1 MTSHEFAKQLLEG
14 DDLPLVVY
22 IESREESA
30 EVCEMPQKLVRQV
43 HTKDTYY
50 MEEVE
55 QFGLD
60 KETLEPV
67 LEISL

>member
-14 DDLPLVVY
+14 EDLPLAVY
-22 IESREESA
+22 IESREEST
-30 EVCEMPQKLVRQV
+30 EVCEMPQKLMRQV

-55 QFGLD
+55 QL
-60 KETLEPV
+60 V
-67 LEISL
+67 